1 MRPADKYQTGAD
13 VITVAQG
20 ANLLASKILSKGAL
34 DVRYRRYYSA
44 IDRAIKAGRLKA
56 LNRQKTLNAGTFFV
70 WAREKYGWDCSY
82 YAKKVK
88 ISASVSVQ
96 GVAAWGAAGADATV
110 QSLPTDPQARE
121 REIMRRLHFAE
132 LNERELKRLREEL
145 EAISQQK
152 AERSQRA
159 REAGS
164 QGGRGKA
171 K

>member
-1 MRPADKYQTGAD
+1 MRQADKYLTGAD
-13 VITVAQG
+13 VITAAQG
-20 ANLLASKILSKGAL
+20 ANLLASKISSKEAR
-34 DVRYRRYYSA
+34 DVRYRRYYAA

-56 LNRQKTLNAGTFFV
+56 LNRQKSINAGTFFV
-70 WAREKYGWDCSY
+70 WAKEKYGWDCSY

-88 ISASVSVQ
+88 TSAYVSVK
-96 GVAAWGAAGADATV
+96 GVAALGAAGADATAH
-110 QSLPTDPQARE
+110 SLPTDPRAKE
-121 REIMRRLHFAE
+121 REILRYLHFAE
-132 LNERELKRLREEL
+132 LNERELKRLRGEL